1 MERVTVALAWILA
14 AGQPP
19 AREDEWVTTVKHVR
33 GGCAPSARKGG
44 AARGAATLALGRR
57 SGVAGLTPPE
67 VREGGA

>member
-19 AREDEWVTTVKHVR
+19 AREDECVTTAKHGR
-33 GGCAPSARKGG
+33 GDCTPSAREGG
-44 AARGAATLALGRR
+44 AAREAATLALTCR
-57 SGVAGLTPPE
+57 SRVAGLTPPE